1 MAESPGPYEIERTG
15 RKAHEPQP
23 KPKENPMTKLTN
35 ARRAVAATTAAAAL
49 VLLAGTATAAVVNGD
64 YVGKSKAEIAQNL
77 EQQGY
82 EVRKVETEDGNLE
95 AYAILDRKRVEIYV
109 DPQTGNVVK
118 IKQAN

>member
-1 MAESPGPYEIERTG
+1 
-15 RKAHEPQP
+15 
-23 KPKENPMTKLTN
+23 MTKLRNT
-35 ARRAVAATTAAAAL
+35 RRAITATTAAAAL
-49 VLLAGTATAAVVNGD
+49 ALLAGTATAAVVNGD
-64 YVGKSKAEIAQNL
+64 YVGKSRTEIAQNL

-95 AYAILDRKRVEIYV
+95 AYAVLDRKRFEIYV